1 MSQNGKPRILIV
13 EDSRSVRE
21 EIRQVLQ
28 EAGVEAAFY
37 EAENGLDGFKIMM
50 DHPLD
55 LVFCDLVMPQM
66 DGLKFL
72 QMRSSREE
80 MQEVPVV
87 MLTAVGDVDQ
97 KIKVL
102 SAGANDYITKP
113 FHPGELVARAKVH
126 LKVKQ
131 LQDELRQK
139 NALLMELSTTD
150 SLTKIYNR
158 RHFLDLA
165 RREMERSERL
175 GLQAALMIFDVDHF
189 KGINDR
195 FGHQL
200 GDLVLVEICNTVGG
214 CLRDYDIFGRYGGDE
229 FTLLFPQTSI
239 TRALKTGER
248 IEEAVQEL
256 VLKELPGERFTIS
269 GGMVSNSTA
278 GEDLESLLRRADQ
291 ALYLAKSEGR
301 ARVVCLEH

>member
-189 KGINDR
+189 KGINDL

>member
-1 MSQNGKPRILIV
+1 LSQNGKPRILIV

>member
-1 MSQNGKPRILIV
+1 MSQDEKSRILIV

-21 EIRQVLQ
+21 EIRQVLR
-28 EAGVEAAFY
+28 EAGVDAVFY
-37 EAENGLDGFKIMM
+37 EAENGLDGFKIMV

-72 QMRSSREE
+72 QMRASREE

-139 NALLMELSTTD
+139 NKLLMELSTTD

-165 RREMERSERL
+165 RKEMERSERL
-175 GLQAALMIFDVDHF
+175 GLQGALMIFDVDHF

-195 FGHQL
+195 YGHQL

-239 TRALKTGER
+239 TRAMKTGER

-269 GGMVSNSTA
+269 GGMVSNSTP

-301 ARVVCLEH
+301 GRIVCLER

>member
-66 DGLKFL
+66 DGVKFL

>member
-1 MSQNGKPRILIV
+1 LSQDEKSRILIV

-21 EIRQVLQ
+21 EIRQVLR
-28 EAGVEAAFY
+28 EAGVDAVFY
-37 EAENGLDGFKIMM
+37 EAENGLDGFKIMV
-50 DHPLD
+50 DNPLD

-72 QMRSSREE
+72 QMRASREE

-139 NALLMELSTTD
+139 NKLLMELSTTD

-165 RREMERSERL
+165 RKEMERSERL
-175 GLQAALMIFDVDHF
+175 GLQGALMIFDVDHF

-195 FGHQL
+195 YGHQL

-239 TRALKTGER
+239 TRAMKTGER

-269 GGMVSNSTA
+269 GGMVSNSTP

-301 ARVVCLEH
+301 GRIVCLER